1 MMSFDWPFL
10 SANTRRRNRGRVL
23 RDILLLPPALLY
35 ILIEHVFWAGAT
47 ALLHAAARLDS
58 VHFLGGKLRRLPPLA
73 VLPLF
78 LVPEIISHIG
88 GIWATVLLVKGNL
101 FAASL
106 VGVLVKGMATLLTVW
121 IYHNCAEA
129 LLSIRWFAWLH
140 AQALRLRGW
149 AASRTLGLRL
159 IAASLLY
166 RNRSRLTR
174 RFSAIR
180 LVLAAKLGLIRRRMH
195 RRQASKP

>member
-1 MMSFDWPFL
+1 MSGFERGL
-10 SANTRRRNRGRVL
+10 ILGNMRRRNWGRVF

-47 ALLHAAARLDS
+47 ALLRAASRLVS
-58 VHFLGGKLRRLPPLA
+58 VHFLGGKLRRLRPLA

-88 GIWATVLLVKGNL
+88 GILATVLLVKDRL
-101 FAASL
+101 IAATL

-121 IYHNCAEA
+121 IYHNCAPA
-129 LLSIRWFAWLH
+129 LLSIHWFAWLH
-140 AQALRLRGW
+140 GQALRLRGW
-149 AASRTLGLRL
+149 AASRTIGLRL
-159 IAASLLY
+159 TAASLLY
-166 RNRSRLTR
+166 RNRSRITR

-180 LVLAAKLGLIRRRMH
+180 WCSRPDSA
-195 RRQASKP
+195 